1 MKPTNQLKTFLA
13 RTMAVLVLTTFVSTT
28 ARADDSGTYGDG
40 VTYTYVESTKTLTI
54 SKTGDGYGDMYE
66 FAEAPWYNYR
76 EDILTVVIED
86 GVTSIGKN
94 AFQYC
99 EYLSSVTIPFSV
111 TSIGS
116 KAFKWCSSL
125 KLVNVLRY
133 DDSADPKIT
142 TLGKD
147 VFSETHKDLVILVPS
162 DALDTYKA
170 AENWSTYQS
179 KIVLGGYC
187 GDPNVNNGNDVI
199 WYLTD
204 DNKTLTI
211 TGTGAMGDYTNAGS
225 LSTYQTNIQTVVI
238 EEGVTSIMQSAFGG
252 FNSLSSVTIPSSVT
266 SIGDAAFIYCTSLS
280 SLTIPSSVTSIGEGV
295 FYDCHSL
302 SSIIVDKDN
311 PNYKSEDGILFSK
324 DGTTLI
330 CHPALKGDTSYTIP
344 SSVTSISKSAFD
356 TCSSLSSVTSPS
368 SVTRIGEEAFKYCTS
383 LSSVTIPSSVTS
395 IGDGAFSNCD
405 HLKEV
410 YVLRYDG
417 NANPQ
422 ITTLGNDA
430 FRDTHSD
437 LKIMV
442 PSDALDIYKGATNWI
457 SYAGKITTFDGYCGK
472 KDENDGKNVIWYLTD
487 EDNDGTKETL
497 TIAGTGDM
505 ADYDSSDQPWNAE
518 KTNIKTVVIES
529 GVTSIGKNAFCM
541 LNINTSLSSV
551 TIPASVTSIGE
562 NAFQECTSLSSVTI
576 PEGVTNIGI
585 YAFWYCTS
593 LSSINIPS
601 SVTTIGNQ
609 VFVDCNSLSAINVDT
624 DNAKYKSEDGVLF
637 NKEGTTLICY
647 PGGKSGDYTIPSSV
661 TSIYSNAFFRC
672 TSLLSVTI
680 PEGVTKIDAC
690 AFQECKSLS
699 SVTIPASVTSI
710 GNSGFDTCSNLKEVF
725 VLRDNTNGITTLGSS
740 VFYGTPNAV
749 IWVPSTAL
757 ETYKNADNWSYYYDA
772 GKIKSFVP
780 SVAVTG
786 IDAPVTLTA
795 LDGDAVC
802 TTTGVDA
809 TKTSVAWKNG
819 STAVTGKAQADIAYT
834 VEVTLT
840 AADNYTF
847 TSSTTATINSETVT
861 PTLNTDGT
869 LTLAYTFP
877 KTTDQRYVVDNDG
890 TAVTTMAYLAEL
902 ALEDKMQA
910 YVAAGKLKATVTPA
924 NKYWSLSCGVDILV
938 PEGVTV
944 YKARLN
950 STGTKVELTEI
961 DKETLGGVLKANNG
975 VVVSGTAGKTY
986 DLVVSPNNGIT
997 QISTIDMKSY
1007 GEDNQLE
1014 PVIVETH
1021 FNAEDYYV
1029 LKDNKFHVIDAT
1041 KDTKIPAGK
1050 AVLRKP
1056 ANVSASRSMDIEDSG
1071 ETTGISGPSTG
1082 SGTAV
1087 VETAETYDLNGQ
1099 RIEKPVRRGVY
1110 IRNGQK
1116 VIIK

>member
-1 MKPTNQLKTFLA
+1 MNQANQLKTFLA
-13 RTMAVLVLTTFVSTT
+13 RTIAVLVLTIFVSTM
-28 ARADDSGTYGDG
+28 AWADVVASGYCGDQNVNGGQDLTWTLTSEG
-40 VTYTYVESTKTLTI
+40 VLTI
-54 SKTGDGYGDMYE
+54 SGTGAMKDYE
-66 FAEAPWYNYR
+66 PVDQPWNANKA
-76 EDILTVVIED
+76 DITTVVIES
-86 GVTSIGKN
+86 GVTSIGKE
-94 AFQYC
+94 AFFGCTNLSSITIPEGVTSIGIQAFSSCKSLSSITIPSFLTSIGHYAFTDC
-99 EYLSSVTIPFSV
+99 TSLSSIDIPSSVTTIGVRVFEGCNSLSAINVNTENAYYKSVDGVLFNKEGTTLICCPGGKSGDYTIPSSV
-111 TSIGS
+111 TSIGMY
-116 KAFKWCSSL
+116 AF
-125 KLVNVLRY
+125 
-133 DDSADPKIT
+133 
-142 TLGKD
+142 
-147 VFSETHKDLVILVPS
+147 
-162 DALDTYKA
+162 YKC
-170 AENWSTYQS
+170 
-179 KIVLGGYC
+179 K
-187 GDPNVNNGNDVI
+187 
-199 WYLTD
+199 
-204 DNKTLTI
+204 
-211 TGTGAMGDYTNAGS
+211 S
-225 LSTYQTNIQTVVI
+225 LSSVI
-238 EEGVTSIMQSAFGG
+238 IPSSVTSIDIAVFQECTSLSSITIPSSVTSIGG
-252 FNSLSSVTIPSSVT
+252 NAFNSCKSLTSVTIPSSVT
-266 SIGDAAFIYCTSLS
+266 SIGINAFFFCT
-280 SLTIPSSVTSIGEGV
+280 
-295 FYDCHSL
+295 
-302 SSIIVDKDN
+302 N
-311 PNYKSEDGILFSK
+311 
-324 DGTTLI
+324 
-330 CHPALKGDTSYTIP
+330 LKN
-344 SSVTSISKSAFD
+344 
-356 TCSSLSSVTSPS
+356 L
-368 SVTRIGEEAFKYCTS
+368 
-383 LSSVTIPSSVTS
+383 
-395 IGDGAFSNCD
+395 
-405 HLKEV
+405 
-410 YVLRYDG
+410 YVLRFDDTADTKITALDSSVFYS
-417 NANPQ
+417 NPDDFV
-422 ITTLGNDA
+422 IW
-430 FRDTHSD
+430 
-437 LKIMV
+437 V
-442 PSDALDIYKGATNWI
+442 PSDALATYQAATNWSAYASKI
-457 SYAGKITTFDGYCGK
+457 SSFGGYCGK
-472 KDENDGKNVIWYLTD
+472 TSENGGKNVIWNLTD
-487 EDNDGTKETL
+487 DNKTL
-497 TIAGTGDM
+497 TIRGTGDM
-505 ADYDSSDQPWNAE
+505 ADYDSSGQPWNAE
-518 KTNIKTVVIES
+518 KANIKTVVIES

-585 YAFWYCTS
+585 YAFWCCTS

-661 TSIYSNAFFRC
+661 TSIGIYAFFRC

-680 PEGVTKIDAC
+680 PEGVTKIDAY

-757 ETYKNADNWSYYYDA
+757 ETYKNADNWSYYYYDA

-819 STAVTGKAQADIAYT
+819 STAVTGKAQGDIAYT

-840 AADNYTF
+840 AADNYAF
-847 TSSTTATINSETVT
+847 ISSTTATLNGETVT

-961 DKETLGGVLKANNG
+961 AGETLGGVLKANNG